1 MSKHAACVNN
11 NCWKQLVYFYFR
23 IAALFIIKYN
33 YQVWNKLDLSK
44 FTSDKM
50 FTAAWNALSYM
61 FGEEGENDGTP
72 MDGNFVAVL

>member
-1 MSKHAACVNN
+1 MKTVGLFLFQ
-11 NCWKQLVYFYFR
+11 NCCNFYNKVY
-23 IAALFIIKYN
+23 
-33 YQVWNKLDLSK
+33 QEWNKFDLSK

-72 MDGNFVAVL
+72 MDGNFVTVL

>member
-1 MSKHAACVNN
+1 
-11 NCWKQLVYFYFR
+11 
-23 IAALFIIKYN
+23 
-33 YQVWNKLDLSK
+33 
-44 FTSDKM
+44 M